1 MSGMDRIIEKKSRF
15 NTKNIMIGAAVLAF
29 VVFVYNLVFG
39 DNSSKLN
46 IEAEKTTI
54 EIVKEGIF
62 QDYIA
67 VLGTVEPIKIIY
79 LDVTEGGRVEEIVAE
94 EGAMVKT
101 GDVIL
106 KLSNTNLLLDIMF
119 RESEIADR
127 ENNLR
132 TARLQMEQNK
142 LSLKS
147 QLLDVDYN
155 LKRLER
161 QYKNYTTLLI
171 SNSIA
176 REEFEQ
182 CKENFEMLSEKKKLL
197 IENQKQDSIFRMMQ
211 IDQLESSVASM
222 HDNLQMIKKKQE
234 SLIVRASANGQ
245 LASIKPEV
253 GESMAQGSRIGQINV
268 LDAYKLKVEIDEHFI
283 ARVNKDLYG
292 ECEFSERNYKAHIT
306 KVYPEVINGRFI
318 VDMVFDS
325 TIPKEIR
332 IGQTSRIRLEL
343 GESKRAIMIT
353 RGGFYQ
359 STGGRWIYVVD
370 KSGSV
375 AEKREIR
382 IGRQN
387 PKYYEVLDG
396 LVLGEKVI
404 TSNYE
409 IFGDAEKLVLH
420 KVEKNNN

>member
-1 MSGMDRIIEKKSRF
+1 
-15 NTKNIMIGAAVLAF
+15 MIGAAVLAF